1 VKSGLISVNVTI
13 IAVEEKMNFTRMR
26 TPCILSM
33 ILCLWLSACGSAV
46 TQTSAPTTQ
55 SNPQQFQD
63 YCTVVSSSEITL
75 DPTEAAIKELVPP
88 VSDTDWV
95 DGPSTATVTIIEYVD
110 FQCPGC
116 SGLAPTMDQLRLD
129 FPNDLRIVIRHFPN
143 PVHDKSLLSSQAME
157 AAGKQGK
164 FWEMKSALFQGQ
176 PEWSD
181 LTEQGFKDWLAVEA
195 VRLGLDPVQLLSD
208 MESQPIVGKALA
220 AREEAISLGIPYTPF
235 LVINGTMYQGPREY
249 ASLKDVIKL
258 LLLEE
263 RQVTGCPPFTIDT
276 AKQYIATIVTE
287 KGNIV
292 IQLYPDKA
300 PMAVN
305 SFVYLADHGYF
316 DGITFHRVLKGV
328 LAQTGDP
335 SGTGYGGPGY
345 AFPNEIDDSLQYD
358 SAGVVGMANAGADT
372 NGSQFFITM
381 TAMPNLNGNYSIFGK
396 VIRGMEVVRSLS
408 ERDLSLGAPLTE
420 GDKILTI
427 TIEVK

>member
-1 VKSGLISVNVTI
+1 MKALNILTI
-13 IAVEEKMNFTRMR
+13 LFCV
-26 TPCILSM
+26 C
-33 ILCLWLSACGSAV
+33 LSACGSAV
-46 TQTSAPTTQ
+46 TQTPTPTTR
-55 SNPQQFQD
+55 SNPQKLQD
-63 YCTVVSSSEITL
+63 YCTVVSSSNITP
-75 DPTEAAIKELVPP
+75 DPTDAAIKELVPP
-88 VSDTDWV
+88 VSDADWV
-95 DGPSTATVTIIEYVD
+95 DGPSNAVVTIIEYVD

-116 SGLAPTMDQLRLD
+116 SGLAPALDKLRLD
-129 FPNDLRIVIRHFPN
+129 FPKDLRIVIRHFPN
-143 PVHDKSLLSSQAME
+143 PVHDKSLLSAQAME
-157 AAGKQGK
+157 AAGLQNK
-164 FWEMKSALFQGQ
+164 FWEMKAILFQRQTEWSALTK
-176 PEWSD
+176 E
-181 LTEQGFKDWLAVEA
+181 GFLDWLSANSSDIGIDPT
-195 VRLGLDPVQLLSD
+195 RLLAD
-208 MESQPIVGKALA
+208 MESQPIVDKALA
-220 AREEAISLGIPYTPF
+220 AREDAISLGIPYTPF

-258 LLLEE
+258 LLLEQ

-276 AKQYIATIVTE
+276 TKQYIATIVTE

-300 PMAVN
+300 PMTVN
-305 SFVYLADHGYF
+305 SFVFLAERGYF

-345 AFPNEIDDSLQYD
+345 AFPNEIDDSLKSD
-358 SAGVVGMANAGADT
+358 APGVVGMANAGADT

-381 TAMPNLNGNYSIFGK
+381 IAMPDLNGSYSIFGK

-408 ERDLSLGAPLTE
+408 ERDLSLGPPLTE

>member
-1 VKSGLISVNVTI
+1 
-13 IAVEEKMNFTRMR
+13 M
-26 TPCILSM
+26 
-33 ILCLWLSACGSAV
+33 
-46 TQTSAPTTQ
+46 
-55 SNPQQFQD
+55 
-63 YCTVVSSSEITL
+63 VSSSDITL
-75 DPTEAAIKELVPP
+75 NPTDAAIKELVPP

-95 DGPSTATVTIIEYVD
+95 DGPSTAIVTIIEYVD

-116 SGLAPTMDQLRLD
+116 SGLAPTMDQLRFD

-143 PVHDKSLLSSQAME
+143 PVHDKSLLSTQAIE
-157 AAGKQGK
+157 AAGIQNK
-164 FWEMKSALFQGQ
+164 FWVMKTTLFESQS
-176 PEWSD
+176 EWSG

-195 VRLGLDPVQLLSD
+195 VDVGLDPAQLLSD
-208 MESQPIVGKALA
+208 MESQSIVDRALA
-220 AREEAISLGIPYTPF
+220 ARDEAISLGIPYTPF

-276 AKQYIATIVTE
+276 TKQYIATIVTE

-300 PMAVN
+300 PMTVN
-305 SFVYLADHGYF
+305 SFIYLARRGYF
-316 DGITFHRVLKGV
+316 DGITFHRVLKGI

-358 SAGVVGMANAGADT
+358 TAGVVGMANAGADT

-381 TAMPNLNGNYSIFGK
+381 IAMPDLNGSYSIFGK

-408 ERDLSLGAPLTE
+408 ERDLSLGTPLTE
-420 GDKILTI
+420 GDRILTI
-427 TIEVK
+427 TIEEK

>member
-143 PVHDKSLLSSQAME
+143 PVHDKSLLSSQAM
-157 AAGKQGK
+157 
-164 FWEMKSALFQGQ
+164 
-176 PEWSD
+176 
-181 LTEQGFKDWLAVEA
+181 EQGFKDWLAVEA

-381 TAMPNLNGNYSIFGK
+381 TAMPNLNGSYSIFGK